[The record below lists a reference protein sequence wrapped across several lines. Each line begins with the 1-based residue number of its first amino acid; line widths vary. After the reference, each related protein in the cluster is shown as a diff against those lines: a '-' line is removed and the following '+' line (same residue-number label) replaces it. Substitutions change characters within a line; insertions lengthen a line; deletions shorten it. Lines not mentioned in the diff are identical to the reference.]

1 VDYLIDNKTET
12 YTSELLKKVDI
23 NWNEFYEKK
32 NYKTEKEEEDK
43 KEQGNKNDIEE
54 DEKDED

>member
-1 VDYLIDNKTET
+1 MDYLIDNKTDT

-32 NYKTEKEEEDK
+32 NYKNEKEEDK
-43 KEQGNKNDIEE
+43 KEQGDKNDIEE